1 MLQSERPAY
10 RVLDPAGF
18 YGDDDHL
25 YPEGDE
31 IYFDGEP
38 NEMME
43 PLNAVASERLLSYL
57 TKLDDLAKDK
67 ATKLGQPFIGRPRTL
82 DGAIM
87 VATKEMRDQVSI
99 MGAKGRET
107 QVERFSPSEVP
118 ETGREVKASTERRGR
133 GRPAGSKNKVHA
145 VG

>member
-1 MLQSERPAY
+1 MLNTERPAY

-43 PLNAVASERLLSYL
+43 PLNASASEKLLRYL
-57 TKLDDLAKDK
+57 TTLDDLAKAK
-67 ATKLGQPFIGRPRTL
+67 AEKLGQPFVGRPRTL

-107 QVERFSPSEVP
+107 QVERFTSEGVP
-118 ETGREVKASTERRGR
+118 ETGREAQAAIGKRGR
-133 GRPAGSKNKVHA
+133 GRPAGSKNKVQS
-145 VG
+145 